1 MAKETKREKFKRLA
15 ELRTNNAI
23 KQIQL
28 IGNLSNKNNYE
39 YTEEDVKKIFK
50 ALREEIELAEK
61 KFSGKG
67 TKVFKL

>member
-1 MAKETKREKFKRLA
+1 MSKETKREKFVRLA

-23 KQIQL
+23 KQIRL

-39 YTEEDVKKIFK
+39 YTEDDVRKIFK
-50 ALREEIELAEK
+50 VLKEEIELVEK
-61 KFSGKG
+61 KFKDKN

>member
-28 IGNLSNKNNYE
+28 IGNLSNKNNYD

-50 ALREEIELAEK
+50 ALKEEIDLAEK
-61 KFSGKG
+61 KFMEKS